1 MPFIL
6 GFCLST
12 VFALL
17 AWRVGALSASG
28 ALAAALTG
36 GLIFGAGGWPW
47 ASLLLAF
54 FISSS
59 ALSRLFG
66 RRKTTLNEKFS
77 KGSRRD
83 WAQVC
88 ANGGLGALLA
98 AGLALWPDQGWL
110 WLAYAGAMAA
120 VNADTWA
127 TEVGVLSRTPPRLV
141 TNGQVVARG
150 TSGAI
155 TVLGTLA
162 ALGGAALVALLAALF
177 SPPGQRLLL
186 AGAVMLGGLAGSL
199 FDSLLGATRQA
210 IYHCPA
216 CQQETERHP
225 THTCGSPTTLLRGWR
240 WMDNDGVN
248 FLCSLAGAVIAML
261 ASLF

>member
-1 MPFIL
+1 M
-6 GFCLST
+6 
-12 VFALL
+12 
-17 AWRVGALSASG
+17 
-28 ALAAALTG
+28 
-36 GLIFGAGGWPW
+36 
-47 ASLLLAF
+47 
-54 FISSS
+54 
-59 ALSRLFG
+59 
-66 RRKTTLNEKFS
+66 
-77 KGSRRD
+77 
-83 WAQVC
+83 C

-141 TNGQVVARG
+141 TNGRVVARG

-162 ALGGAALVALLAALF
+162 ALGAAALVALLAALF

-240 WMDNDGVN
+240 WMDNDVVN
-248 FLCSLAGAVIAML
+248 FLCSLAGAVVATL
-261 ASLF
+261 AALF